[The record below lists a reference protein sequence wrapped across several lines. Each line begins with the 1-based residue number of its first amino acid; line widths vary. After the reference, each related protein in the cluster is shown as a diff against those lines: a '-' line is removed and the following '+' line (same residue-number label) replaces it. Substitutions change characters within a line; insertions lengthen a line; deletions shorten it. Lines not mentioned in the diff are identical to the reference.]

1 MVFIC
6 AKDTNDNKITL
17 SNEFQDIEL
26 QLPLLYG
33 TFNTELAYPQT
44 HLLFQNAILIILLI
58 SSLSS
63 EYDDD
68 DDNTTID

>member
-33 TFNTELAYPQT
+33 TFNTELEIMVFVEVP
-44 HLLFQNAILIILLI
+44 IIVLQF
-58 SSLSS
+58 
-63 EYDDD
+63 
-68 DDNTTID
+68 